1 MLRAFWSFASNPERS
16 ATMFKL
22 TRLVLIALFIAPLCV
37 PASSSADEISE
48 QIQRGLE
55 LYEKGNLSEALE
67 ELNFAVAQMRQKK
80 ADNLGE
86 LFPEALS
93 GWKAG
98 QPETKS
104 GGAGM
109 LGGGISASQT
119 YEHTGGKGRA
129 TIEIMTDS
137 PLIQSMAAMLS
148 NPIFLQGG
156 KNGRLIRINGEKAV
170 LKDKGK
176 RGEVMM
182 LLDNKIL
189 IKVEVRRMD
198 AAGDAAKQFAEKIN
212 LDKVR
217 ELAG

>member
-1 MLRAFWSFASNPERS
+1 
-16 ATMFKL
+16 MFKL
-22 TRLVLIALFIAPLCV
+22 TRLVLIALFISPLCV
-37 PASSSADEISE
+37 PASASADEISE

-55 LYEKGNLSEALE
+55 LYDKGKLSEALE

-80 ADNLGE
+80 ADSLQE
-86 LFPEALS
+86 LFPEAPS

-98 QPETKS
+98 EPETKS
-104 GGAGM
+104 AGAGM
-109 LGGGISASQT
+109 LGGGISAAQT
-119 YEHTGGKGRA
+119 YQQTGGKGRA

-170 LKDKGK
+170 LKDKDK
-176 RGEVMM
+176 KGEIMM

-198 AAGDAAKQFAEKIN
+198 AAGDVAKQFAENIN